1 MDKFDDS
8 HNPVPVVLSVLAEI
22 ADSDEIIAITEK
34 SGISIDLTLKID
46 ENYSNK
52 TRIRAYLP
60 RLTKVYQSA
69 DTEKA
74 LHAISTTAQSIIQH
88 YPEKLKEINDRLNR
102 IGWAYID
109 NEVQPT
115 TDDVTEQYFK
125 KGMVHTAYSQIRKI
139 ILTAQD
145 KVIIV
150 DQYVDG
156 TIFELLKNL
165 NPERSFDVFIITDT
179 SKHSDFEHEKNLFC
193 KEHAN
198 LNIAMY
204 NSIDFHD
211 RFIIID
217 DERLFHLGASIKD
230 AGKKSF
236 MINEIVTDNIRV
248 RIISDIKTVISKR

>member
-34 SGISIDLTLKID
+34 SGIFIDLTLKID

-60 RLTKVYQSA
+60 RLIDVFKCA

-74 LHAISTTAQSIIQH
+74 LHAISTTAQSIIQK
-88 YPEKLKEINDRLNR
+88 YPEKSDEINEKLNR

-109 NEVQPT
+109 NEIQPI
-115 TDDVTEQYFK
+115 TDNVTELYFV
-125 KGMVHTAYSQIRKI
+125 KGMVHSAYSQIKKI
-139 ILTAQD
+139 ISTAHD
-145 KVIIV
+145 DIIIV
-150 DQYVDG
+150 DQYVNG

-165 NPERSFDVFIITDT
+165 NPERSYNVYIITDT
-179 SKHSDFEHEKNLFC
+179 GRPSDFEHEKNLFC
-193 KEHAN
+193 KEYRKI
-198 LNIAMY
+198 NISTY
-204 NSIDFHD
+204 NSLNFHD

-217 DERLFHLGASIKD
+217 KNILFHLGASIKD

-236 MINEIVTDNIRV
+236 MINEIVTDDIRS
-248 RIISDIKTVISKR
+248 RIISDIIYVIGKR